1 MHKAEG
7 GFDLYFVHNMTSIKD
22 FDYTYYCLTL
32 EVLRKLDINVN
43 KIYLA
48 YINKDYV
55 FEDNLNIE
63 ELFILTD
70 EINGNKFLDI
80 FSDRIYD
87 FKSIINRIFALII
100 MNVLEK
106 KRICLMILF

>member
-1 MHKAEG
+1 MFNFR
-7 GFDLYFVHNMTSIKD
+7 GFK
-22 FDYTYYCLTL
+22 
-32 EVLRKLDINVN
+32 KLDINVN

-87 FKSIINRIFALII
+87 FKSIINRIEATSLDSYSPKRVVFVIVTIFALII